1 MKSLVSPHDVE
12 TEDNLSP
19 HTKTTIMINLSPH
32 AKTMV
37 MIALPAAIV
46 TSTLWSQTRTPG
58 SLPLIRAIGMVLAI
72 SGFVFWAAARIQLSK
87 SFSIRA
93 KAAALVTLGIYSRI
107 RNPVYLFG
115 TIFTAG
121 LILWVGKP
129 IWLLALCL
137 MVPMQVTRA
146 RKEAQVLEEKFG
158 DAYRAYRAQT
168 WF

>member
-1 MKSLVSPHDVE
+1 M
-12 TEDNLSP
+12 EDDMS
-19 HTKTTIMINLSPH
+19 SAH
-32 AKTMV
+32 AKTMI

-46 TSTLWSQTRTPG
+46 TSTLWTQIRTPG
-58 SLPLIRAIGMVLAI
+58 PLPLIRTIGMVLAI

-93 KAAALVTLGIYSRI
+93 KATALVTPGIYSKI

-129 IWLLALCL
+129 IWLLALSV

-158 DAYRAYRAQT
+158 DAYRAYRAKT